1 MKTLTFAS
9 SFETPSDAVETA
21 NADVT
26 PVMNLFI
33 ILIPFLISMAVFTHL
48 SIVEFSVPPNVGAS
62 LDPSNG
68 KPKLKLTAVVAADY
82 IVLTCGETV
91 LDSIA
96 FAKNATVPDTVLG
109 ALRTNRERADVHD
122 EVIVAV
128 QDAVPFER
136 IVAVMDMCKQAGF
149 IKLGLSNATVDP
161 SKGA

>member
-1 MKTLTFAS
+1 MKALTFTS
-9 SFETPSDAVETA
+9 PYETPSDAVETV

-48 SIVEFSVPPNVGAS
+48 SIVKFSVPPNVGAS
-62 LDPSNG
+62 LDPSSG
-68 KPKLKLTAVVAADY
+68 KPKLKLTAVVAANY
-82 IVLTCGETV
+82 IVLTCGETA

-96 FAKNATVPDTVLG
+96 FARNATVPDTLLG
-109 ALRTNRERADVHD
+109 SLRANRERADVRD

-136 IVAVMDMCKQAGF
+136 IVAVMDLCKQAGF
-149 IKLGLSNATVDP
+149 IKLGLSNATLDP